1 MYAINPEFPI
11 ASTFQP
17 KPWQVPVW
25 NCKDPVMLLTGS
37 AGGGKSY
44 IASEKL
50 HGLAMAYPGV
60 SCLIVRRVQASMK
73 NTVLT
78 PLERRVM
85 GEGHGIEHE
94 KGAKRYMYPNGSAVF
109 YLGVKDDESLERLKG
124 IGLEGG
130 IEFLWIEEA
139 NELRTRDAFSA
150 LLARMRGIFSPWTQ
164 VILTC
169 NPDSD
174 QHWIYQDLILGK
186 QATVFYSSIDDNDSS
201 PEIYRR
207 NLSQMTGIQAERMR
221 EGRWVHATGGIYPE
235 YKAELHV
242 VPNALM
248 DDPRS
253 RINHTWTVEAGVDWG
268 FAHAG
273 VISVWAFDDYDRA
286 FLIYECVRRQQTID
300 FWVTEAK
307 YLQQRFRIKT
317 FYCGPDKPD
326 NILKFKQ
333 AGLNAVKAKNSFYAG
348 RDEVKRRL
356 KPDINGVPLLFICA
370 GATDK
375 DDEMVKNKIPCG
387 LGEEITG
394 YVYEKAKQGEPN
406 EEPLKKNDD
415 SCDAA
420 RYALYSHSWKPSRD
434 TFRASDIPSAS
445 VIVDPATELRRLT
458 QTMQGHRLIQKQF

>member
-1 MYAINPEFPI
+1 MYGINSEFPI

-37 AGGGKSY
+37 AGGGKSV

-94 KGAKRYMYPNGSAVF
+94 KGAKRYMYPNGSAIF

-150 LLARMRGIFSPWTQ
+150 LLARMRGIFAPWTQ

-186 QATVFYSSIDDNDSS
+186 RATVFYSSIDDNDSS

-207 NLSQMTGIQAERMR
+207 NLSEMTGIQAERMR
-221 EGRWVHATGGIYPE
+221 EGKWVHVTGGIYPE
-235 YKAELHV
+235 YKVDIHV

-248 DDPRS
+248 GDPRS
-253 RINHTWTVEAGVDWG
+253 RINHTWKVEAGVDWG

-273 VISVWAFDDYDRA
+273 VISVWAFDDHDRG
-286 FLIYECVRRQQTID
+286 FLIHETVRRQQTID
-300 FWVTEAK
+300 FWVKEAM
-307 YLQQRFRIKT
+307 YLQRRFRIRI
-317 FYCGPDKPD
+317 FYCDPSKPEH
-326 NILKFKQ
+326 IQKFKE

-356 KPDINGVPLLFICA
+356 KIGEDGLPAFFICA

-375 DDEMVKNKIPCG
+375 DEGMVTDKKPCG

-394 YVYEKAKQGEPN
+394 YKYAEPKFGDPN
-406 EEPLKKNDD
+406 EEPLKRWDD

-420 RYALYSHSWKPSRD
+420 RYALYSHSLKPSRD
-434 TFRASDIPSAS
+434 TFRASDAGI
-445 VIVDPATELRRLT
+445 IVDPVAELRRLP
-458 QTMQGHRLIQKQF
+458 QTMQGQRLIQKQF

>member
-1 MYAINPEFPI
+1 V
-11 ASTFQP
+11 
-17 KPWQVPVW
+17 KCLQVEAESHQY
-25 NCKDPVMLLTGS
+25 LITR
-37 AGGGKSY
+37 SY
-44 IASEKL
+44 IPTHNSVIASEKL

-253 RINHTWTVEAGVDWG
+253 RINHTWTVKAGVDWG

-356 KPDINGVPLLFICA
+356 KPDINGVPLLLICA